1 MLILTNVIER
11 VNNCYF
17 SVAIDRDSNQ
27 IQTPVVQGAIW
38 WAQHAQGAACFS
50 AHMVQLP
57 LCR

>member
-17 SVAIDRDSNQ
+17 SVAIARDSNQ
-27 IQTPVVQGAIW
+27 IQNPVVQDAIW

-50 AHMVQLP
+50 VHTVQLP
-57 LCR
+57 LHR